1 MSRATRTLGLLGISL
16 AIVACA
22 GEGSGSRDDSAGA
35 PGEGDDIRAVA
46 SAPAGGQP
54 AGDPAAEPVA
64 GEVGTVRGT
73 VRYAG
78 PVPEPRSFVPEGDAA
93 ACGATK
99 RVAAVDVAPNGAL
112 RDAVVTL
119 AAAPGGAEAPED
131 GVLLDQAGCE
141 FIPHVVVAH
150 VGETVRVRNS
160 DPLTHNIHTA
170 AFDNRTVNRMQPS
183 GADELEL
190 RFDVPE
196 RIRVQCDIHPW
207 MSAWIIVTDHPWAAV
222 TGEDGGFELRGVPAG
237 ERSVEVWHEALGEET
252 RSVSLEPGGVTDLAI
267 ELSGRDRE

>member
-22 GEGSGSRDDSAGA
+22 GEGSGSPDDSASA
-35 PGEGDDIRAVA
+35 PGGADEPPSTTSSPTTGA
-46 SAPAGGQP
+46 
-54 AGDPAAEPVA
+54 PAAEPFA
-64 GEVGTVRGT
+64 GETGTVRGT

-78 PVPEPRSFVPEGDAA
+78 AVPEPRSFVPEGDAA
-93 ACGATK
+93 VCGAAK
-99 RVAAVDVAPNGAL
+99 RVIAVDLAPGGAL

-119 AAAPGGAEAPED
+119 AAPASGGPPPDGGA
-131 GVLLDQAGCE
+131 LLDQSGCE
-141 FIPHVVVAH
+141 FVPHVIVAR

-160 DPLTHNIHTA
+160 DPLTHNVHTA
-170 AFDNRTVNRMQPS
+170 AFDNRTVNRMQPA
-183 GADELEL
+183 GGDDLEL
-190 RFDVPE
+190 TFDAPE

-222 TGEDGGFELRGVPAG
+222 TGEDGGFELPGVPAG
-237 ERSVEVWHEALGEET
+237 ERSVEVWQEALGEET
-252 RSVSLEPGGVTDLAI
+252 RSVSVAPGDVTDLAI

>member
-1 MSRATRTLGLLGISL
+1 MSRATPTLGLLGISL

-22 GEGSGSRDDSAGA
+22 GEGSGSRDDATDA
-35 PGEGDDIRAVA
+35 PGAAGTPAA
-46 SAPAGGQP
+46 APAAA
-54 AGDPAAEPVA
+54 AGTAAAEPVA
-64 GEVGTVRGT
+64 GEAGTVRGT

-78 PVPEPRSFVPEGDAA
+78 PVPEPRSFAPEGDAA

-99 RVAAVDVAPNGAL
+99 RVAAVDVAPGGAL

-119 AAAPGGAEAPED
+119 ADAPGGAAAPD
-131 GVLLDQAGCE
+131 GGALLDQSGCE
-141 FIPHVVVAH
+141 FVPHVVVAR

-160 DPLTHNIHTA
+160 DPLTHNVHTA

-183 GADELEL
+183 GGDDLEL
-190 RFDVPE
+190 TFDVPE

-207 MSAWIIVTDHPWAAV
+207 MSAWIIVTDHPWAVV
-222 TGEDGGFELRGVPAG
+222 TGEDGGFELEGVPAG
-237 ERSVEVWHEALGEET
+237 ERSVEVWQETLGEET
-252 RSVSLEPGGVTDLAI
+252 RSVSVEPGGVTDLAI